1 MHVLL
6 LGVPLYE
13 GMAGSVRVRNLL
25 DPMIQERKISWSN
38 LYFSKQA
45 GNFKENGD
53 SHVKEV
59 EVDLK
64 KPKSILKFFSDAF
77 GFIKLRRVKGDLN
90 LFYAYDTPDL
100 KNIFLIL
107 YAKLLGYKIVLD
119 LVEDNSVAASYGGF
133 LNKLRIKSG
142 QYLLKSSPLYG
153 DLFIGISNHLFL
165 MLSVL
170 VKDLSRVMYIPVT
183 VDLEKIKVSECAEKQ
198 GMKIF
203 YGGSFGKKDGIE
215 YLIGG
220 FEKVHQNFPE
230 AELILTGK
238 IDDTKYLDGILQK
251 YQTKKVRDKIK
262 YLGFLSSEEYLK
274 VLGECDVFCVTRNNS
289 QAANTGFPSK
299 LAEFLASGKAVVASD
314 VGDVGKLL
322 QNGKELLLVPPE
334 DEQALANA
342 LTLILNDRSLVDK
355 LGQAGRRAANE
366 IFDNKKYSA
375 LLFERMNSL
384 N

>member
-1 MHVLL
+1 
-6 LGVPLYE
+6 
-13 GMAGSVRVRNLL
+13 
-25 DPMIQERKISWSN
+25 
-38 LYFSKQA
+38 
-45 GNFKENGD
+45 
-53 SHVKEV
+53 
-59 EVDLK
+59 
-64 KPKSILKFFSDAF
+64 
-77 GFIKLRRVKGDLN
+77 
-90 LFYAYDTPDL
+90 
-100 KNIFLIL
+100 
-107 YAKLLGYKIVLD
+107 
-119 LVEDNSVAASYGGF
+119 
-133 LNKLRIKSG
+133 
-142 QYLLKSSPLYG
+142 
-153 DLFIGISNHLFL
+153 